1 MDTEPIVVGVDGS
14 DAGRAAIDLA
24 VTEARLHRRP
34 LRLVH
39 AFVWPILGVYTGPS
53 PEGPPDGGLAADAER
68 LLAESLDH
76 AKRAGPDLTVTGEI
90 VTGAAAPVLLDEA
103 TRAWLLVLGS
113 RGLGGFVGL
122 LVGSVTVQVASHTR
136 RPLLVA
142 RGQVRESGP
151 VVVGVDG
158 PASAAA
164 VEFAF
169 AEAEVRGADLVAV
182 HAWYGDL
189 PEGVEEKLPLIY
201 DAGDVTATLTSQL
214 SGWVAEARA
223 RHPEVRAREE
233 VRYGRAAKTLLELS
247 REAQLVVVGARG
259 RGGFAG
265 LLLGSVSQ
273 ALLHHA
279 ECPVAVVR
287 DTGA

>member
-24 VTEARLHRRP
+24 IIEARLHRRP

-39 AFVWPILGVYTGPS
+39 AFVWPILGVYVGPS
-53 PEGPPDGGLAADAER
+53 PEGPPDGGLAADADR
-68 LLAESLDH
+68 LLAEAVNH
-76 AKRAGPDLTVTGEI
+76 ARRAGPDLTVTGEV
-90 VTGAAAPVLLDEA
+90 VTGAAAPVLLEEA
-103 TRAWLLVLGS
+103 TRAHMLVLGS

-122 LVGSVTVQVASHTR
+122 LVGSVTVQVASHIQ

-142 RGQVRESGP
+142 RGDARERGP
-151 VVVGVDG
+151 VLVGVDG
-158 PASAAA
+158 PASAGA

-169 AEAEVRGADLVAV
+169 AEAQARGADLVAL
-182 HAWYGDL
+182 HTWHRDL
-189 PEGVEEKLPLIY
+189 PEDVQEKLPLIY
-201 DAGDVTATLTSQL
+201 NADDVTAALTGQL
-214 SGWVAEARA
+214 SEWVAAARA
-223 RHPEVRAREE
+223 RHPGVRVREE
-233 VRYGRAAKTLLELS
+233 VRRGRAAKTLVEAS

>member
-1 MDTEPIVVGVDGS
+1 MDNEPIVVGVDGS

-76 AKRAGPDLTVTGEI
+76 ARRAGPDLTVTGEI

-103 TRAWLLVLGS
+103 DRAWLLVLGS

-122 LVGSVTVQVASHTR
+122 LVGSVTVQVASHVR

-142 RGQVRESGP
+142 RGRRRDDGP

-169 AEAEVRGADLVAV
+169 AEAEARGAELVAV

-189 PEGVEEKLPLIY
+189 PEEVEEKLPLIY
-201 DAGDVTATLTSQL
+201 DAADVTEALRARL
-214 SGWVAEARA
+214 SEWVAEARG
-223 RHPEVRAREE
+223 RHPGVRAREE
-233 VRYGRAAKTLLELS
+233 VRNGRPAKTLVEAS

-287 DTGA
+287 GPGA

>member
-1 MDTEPIVVGVDGS
+1 
-14 DAGRAAIDLA
+14 
-24 VTEARLHRRP
+24 
-34 LRLVH
+34 
-39 AFVWPILGVYTGPS
+39 
-53 PEGPPDGGLAADAER
+53 
-68 LLAESLDH
+68 
-76 AKRAGPDLTVTGEI
+76 GEI

-201 DAGDVTATLTSQL
+201 DAGDVTSTLTTQL
-214 SGWVAEARA
+214 SGWLAETRA
-223 RHPEVRAREE
+223 RHPEVRVREE
-233 VRYGRAAKTLLELS
+233 IRRGRAAKTLIEAS

-287 DTGA
+287 AAGD